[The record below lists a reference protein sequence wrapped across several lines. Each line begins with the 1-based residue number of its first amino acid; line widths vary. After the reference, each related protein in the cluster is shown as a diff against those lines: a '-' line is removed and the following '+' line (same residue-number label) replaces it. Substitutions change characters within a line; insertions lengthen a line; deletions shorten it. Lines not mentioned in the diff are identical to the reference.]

1 MIEGV
6 IIIIKFNLKNG
17 ILSIHHQIVIIIIMF
32 GYSLAYYLNT
42 RDLSYEALLFPKILL
57 WGILV
62 FGILSLKD
70 CVSFTRTENIKEV
83 DQAEEKEKGGVPERI
98 TKKWLKF
105 IAAIIVAVALFEHLG
120 ALVTM
125 FVFILV
131 SMYMAGVRRKLILV
145 LVPLFTVLFIYFVF
159 QVWLAV
165 ALPSG
170 VLRFMLG

>member
-32 GYSLAYYLNT
+32 GYSIAYYLDT

-57 WGILV
+57 LGILV

-70 CVSFTRTENIKEV
+70 CISFTRTENAKKA
-83 DQAEEKEKGGVPERI
+83 DQAEENGEAPERI

-105 IAAIIVAVALFEHLG
+105 IAAIIVVVALFEHLG
-120 ALVTM
+120 GLVTM

-159 QVWLAV
+159 QVWLSV
-165 ALPSG
+165 ALPLG
-170 VLRFMLG
+170 VLRFILG